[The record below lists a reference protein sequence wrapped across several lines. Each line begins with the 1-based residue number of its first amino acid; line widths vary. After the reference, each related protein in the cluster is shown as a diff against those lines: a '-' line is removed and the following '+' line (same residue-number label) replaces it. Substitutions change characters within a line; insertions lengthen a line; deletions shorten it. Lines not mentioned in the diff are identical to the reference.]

1 MNGRNRNV
9 MLRDKSVWTL
19 LKEYSLLTVGI
30 IIYVLGWVVFLT
42 PNNLIGNGVTGI
54 SSIIQYAVGIKMGYS
69 YFVINA
75 ILLVTAFL
83 VLGTSFGG
91 KTIYAIVLAS
101 IGLNMQGLIPQEIID
116 TLAIQNGKLM
126 CTIMGG
132 IMVGLGI
139 GISISQGGSTGGTD
153 IIALI
158 VGKYRNVSPGRMIL
172 SMDVVIILSSLLVP
186 SYTASGDLVPFSEK
200 ITTVVYGLLLVTIN
214 GYVIDL
220 YLAGSRQSVQLFIL
234 SKKYEE
240 IADSIT
246 NYLHRGVTVI
256 PAVGWYTKNESRALV
271 VITRKADLNF
281 LLKYIKSID
290 NDAFLSVSSVT
301 GVYGKG
307 FDVIKSGAM
316 KKGNDVDIR
325 EMDKS

>member
-1 MNGRNRNV
+1 M
-9 MLRDKSVWTL
+9 MLGEKSVWRL
-19 LKEYSLLTVGI
+19 FKEYSILTLGI
-30 IIYVLGWVVFLT
+30 TIYVLGWVIFLT

-54 SSIIQYAVGIKMGYS
+54 SSIIQYAVGIKMGYT

-91 KTIYAIVLAS
+91 KTIYAIILAS
-101 IGLNMQGLIPQEIID
+101 IGLNVLQGAIPQSIID

-132 IMVGLGI
+132 IMVGVGI
-139 GISISQGGSTGGTD
+139 GMSISQGGSTGGTD

-158 VGKYRNVSPGRMIL
+158 VSKYRNVSPGRMIL

-186 SYTASGDLVPFSEK
+186 SYTSSGMLVPFSEK
-200 ITTVVYGLLLVTIN
+200 VTTVVYGLLLVTIN

-220 YLAGSRQSVQLFIL
+220 YLAGSKQSVQLFIM
-234 SKKYEE
+234 SKKYEQ
-240 IADSIT
+240 IADAIT

-256 PAVGWYTKNESRALV
+256 PAMGWYTKNESHVLM
-271 VITRKADLNF
+271 VITRKTDLNF
-281 LLKYIKSID
+281 LLKYVKSID
-290 NDAFLSVSSVT
+290 KDAFLSVTSVT
-301 GVYGKG
+301 GVYGEG
-307 FDVIKSGAM
+307 FDSIRSGRV
-316 KKGNDVDIR
+316 KNEGGNDA
-325 EMDKS
+325 